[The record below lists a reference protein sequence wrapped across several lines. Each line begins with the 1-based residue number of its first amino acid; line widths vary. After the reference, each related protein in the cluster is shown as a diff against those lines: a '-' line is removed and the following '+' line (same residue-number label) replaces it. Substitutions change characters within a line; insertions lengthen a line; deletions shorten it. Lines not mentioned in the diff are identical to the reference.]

1 MATVKWGDNVVV
13 IGGLDKHY
21 NALNTVVMYNVKT
34 EQSHMLPSM
43 RYERYACTAVV
54 AENNIVA
61 LGGVDEKWQ
70 VLKSVEIFNFEHNTW
85 QELPEMSQGRY
96 HHSAVGV

>member
-43 RYERYACTAVV
+43 RHERYGCTAVV
-54 AENNIVA
+54 AENNIVV
-61 LGGVDEKWQ
+61 LGGVDDQWWA
-70 VLKSVEIFNFEHNTW
+70 LKSVEIFNFERYTW
-85 QELPEMSQGRY
+85 QELPEMSQARQN
-96 HHSAVGV
+96 HTAVVV

>member
-1 MATVKWGDNVVV
+1 MATVRWGDNMVVL
-13 IGGLDKHY
+13 GGLDKY
-21 NALNTVVMYNVKT
+21 DKALNTVVMYNVTT

-43 RYERYACTAVV
+43 RYKRCRCTAVV
-54 AENNIVA
+54 VENNIVV
-61 LGGVDEKWQ
+61 LGGVNDQWQ